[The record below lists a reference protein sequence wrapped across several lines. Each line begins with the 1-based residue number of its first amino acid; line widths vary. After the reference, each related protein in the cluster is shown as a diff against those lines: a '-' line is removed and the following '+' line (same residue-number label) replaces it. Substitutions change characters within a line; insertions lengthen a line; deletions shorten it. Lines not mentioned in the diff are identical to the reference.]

1 MNILLYWNVQENLA
15 SCVCVSVIHSDSVYL
30 GYCLLYLYCMCV
42 CVWNTRFTRLGYA
55 ETSFADVPSYI
66 DRFRHDRFI
75 GSRIFCL
82 LISLIIVCISYL
94 CHPSNGTEIII
105 ETCVLYII
113 IIYYV
118 RSFVYSMLC
127 GVCVYVYILL
137 YTAARSSQRIKR
149 K

>member
-1 MNILLYWNVQENLA
+1 MF
-15 SCVCVSVIHSDSVYL
+15 VSVIHSDSVYL

-42 CVWNTRFTRLGYA
+42 CEIRDLHDGLGYA
-55 ETSFADVPSYI
+55 KTTFAEVPSYI
-66 DRFRHDRFI
+66 DGLRHDRLI

-82 LISLIIVCISYL
+82 LISLIIVCISCL

-105 ETCVLYII
+105 ETCVVYI

-118 RSFVYSMLC
+118 RSFVYYSVLC

-137 YTAARSSQRIKR
+137 YTAARSSQRIKQ